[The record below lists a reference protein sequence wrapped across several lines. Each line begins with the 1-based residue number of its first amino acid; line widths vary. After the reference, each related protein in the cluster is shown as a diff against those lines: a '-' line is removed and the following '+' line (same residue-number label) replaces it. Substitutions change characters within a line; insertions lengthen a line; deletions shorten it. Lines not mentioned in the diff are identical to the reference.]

1 MASQSPS
8 APIANRPTMV
18 RLSAYVDLPLPE
30 VVDRLERI
38 DLDAVLTD
46 AAAGSL
52 SPRLQVSFD
61 VAEPIWESGAHVH
74 VPVTWTARGPY
85 RTATGSGAV
94 SLLTVRSGRQ
104 GVTEVLAD
112 LTAAPEAHQAVARV
126 TRHLLD
132 EVTRV
137 LEAR

>member
-1 MASQSPS
+1 MAAPSPS
-8 APIANRPTMV
+8 PIATRPTMV

-30 VVDRLERI
+30 VVERLERI
-38 DLDAVLTD
+38 DLDAVLAR
-46 AAAGSL
+46 AAADAL
-52 SPRLQVSFD
+52 SPRLQVRFSAAAP
-61 VAEPIWESGAHVH
+61 VWESGAHVQ
-74 VPVTWTARGPY
+74 VPVTWTAEGPH

-137 LEAR
+137 LEAG